1 MTMSLALSPLK
12 AFEWTNS
19 PHRCMSFEYIP
30 PTFVNYHSD
39 IIVTVAYDPPHI
51 VMARDLLNS
60 LPAKNVFGEFL
71 K

>member
-1 MTMSLALSPLK
+1 
-12 AFEWTNS
+12 
-19 PHRCMSFEYIP
+19 MSFEYIP

-39 IIVTVAYDPPHI
+39 IIITIAYNPPHI
-51 VMARDLLNS
+51 VTARDLLNS